1 MTRPNQLTDEISLS
15 LAFNYLRAIIQK
27 NQIAIDQEVVALY
40 LGKVHDN
47 QVAMEYLEDIGRLA
61 QKALACAEAGD

>member
-27 NQIAIDQEVVALY
+27 NQLAIDQHASY